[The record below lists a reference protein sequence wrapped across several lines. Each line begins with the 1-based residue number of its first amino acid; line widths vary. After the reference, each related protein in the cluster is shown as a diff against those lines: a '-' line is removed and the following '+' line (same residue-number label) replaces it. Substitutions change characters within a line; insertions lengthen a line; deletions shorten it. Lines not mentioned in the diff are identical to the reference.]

1 MAMSK
6 EAKAGMAGAVVLGVL
21 IFVAL
26 YAFGAAAP
34 GNEASGPP
42 FPSGADCPS
51 AEQAQRFDQTGAATT
66 DYVDAPT
73 GRLLLSYEFPDAPA
87 GVIFRLDVKPE
98 RESISA
104 RDVKPLG
111 TLGALREPTK
121 LAKNQGQVLLED
133 VPGRYR
139 FGFSPSDPN
148 QEYVVVA
155 YRCGPSDDR

>member
-73 GRLLLSYEFPDAPA
+73 GRLLLSYEFPDAPGGRDILPRREA
-87 GVIFRLDVKPE
+87 GARIE
-98 RESISA
+98 RGREAARDIGGLARSISRPSQKTRA
-104 RDVKPLG
+104 RYFSRTFRGATGSASRRATQARG
-111 TLGALREPTK
+111 T
-121 LAKNQGQVLLED
+121 
-133 VPGRYR
+133 
-139 FGFSPSDPN
+139 S
-148 QEYVVVA
+148 
-155 YRCGPSDDR
+155 